1 MDLSSL
7 IMGLFMI
14 DFEKMSIE
22 KQKKVEHL
30 VKEIW
35 KVIVTDKELN

>member
-1 MDLSSL
+1 MHQIEWKNYCSMDLSSL

-30 VKEIW
+30 VKEI
-35 KVIVTDKELN
+35 